1 MERSYLAYA
10 MSVIASRALPDVRDG
25 LKPVQ
30 RRILYAMREM
40 GFTPDKQHRK
50 CAGIVGEVLKSYHPH
65 GDSSVYDALVRMAQ
79 DFTLRYPLVDG
90 HGNFGSVDGD
100 PPAAYRYTEARLARV
115 ALDMLADIDR
125 ETVDFIPNFDNQTTE
140 PTVLP
145 SRLPNLLVNG
155 SSGIAVGMATNIPP
169 HNVSEVC
176 DAITLLIDKNVADG
190 HDAIPDEIVDQV
202 LAIVQGPD
210 FPTAGVMMGREA
222 IREAY
227 KTGRGSVIVRGKAE
241 IVEERGK
248 YKIIITEVPFQVTK
262 SRIVEAI
269 AEAYSDKRIAGI
281 TACHDESNRKGMR
294 VAVELARNAT
304 PNVVL
309 NQLYKHTPLQTT
321 FGFNML
327 ALVPAQT
334 ESGKLT
340 LEPQV
345 LPLVDMLRHFIW
357 HRRVVV
363 RRRTEYDLRK
373 AEERAHLLEG
383 FRIALDH
390 IDEVIKIIR
399 ASQTVDIARTSLMN
413 RFKLTEIQANAI
425 VDMRLRTLTGLER
438 QKIEDEY
445 NELKNKIA
453 DYTDILAK
461 PKRIDSIVKTEAED
475 VKKRFGDER
484 RTQIVAAE
492 GEVSIEDIIANVPV
506 VITVTAG
513 GYIKRVSVDTFRQ
526 QNRGGR
532 GVMGIGNLKSEDV
545 VRNFFIAN
553 THETVLFFT
562 NKGRVFRLKAYEVPE
577 TSRQA
582 RGTNLVNL
590 LTLPPGEVATAVL
603 PVRAFDDDKYLVMV
617 TRHGVIKKTRLE
629 DFANVRRSGLI
640 AINLDED
647 DELLAVD
654 LSDGKRDIILASSG
668 GMAVHFNETDVR
680 AMGRPARG
688 VKAMTLGPGDE
699 IMAMDVLED
708 DRREVLI
715 VTSHGFGKRTPI
727 DEYRHT
733 SRGGKGVKAFARER
747 AIGNVVDQ
755 ILVRESDELLLITS
769 ANNVT
774 RIPVSQIRRA
784 GRSTK
789 GVRLVR
795 LAEGDEVLAVAN
807 LTQQSKE
814 IAEITGEPVPVIGQ
828 QAAGLP
834 LDED

>member
-1 MERSYLAYA
+1 
-10 MSVIASRALPDVRDG
+10 
-25 LKPVQ
+25 
-30 RRILYAMREM
+30 
-40 GFTPDKQHRK
+40 
-50 CAGIVGEVLKSYHPH
+50 
-65 GDSSVYDALVRMAQ
+65 
-79 DFTLRYPLVDG
+79 
-90 HGNFGSVDGD
+90 
-100 PPAAYRYTEARLARV
+100 
-115 ALDMLADIDR
+115 
-125 ETVDFIPNFDNQTTE
+125 
-140 PTVLP
+140 
-145 SRLPNLLVNG
+145 
-155 SSGIAVGMATNIPP
+155 MATNIPP
-169 HNVSEVC
+169 HNVGEIC
-176 DAITLLIDKNVADG
+176 DGIALIIDSGAKLSDDQLDDELLKV
-190 HDAIPDEIVDQV
+190 
-202 LAIVQGPD
+202 VQGPD
-210 FPTAGVMMGREA
+210 FPTAGVIMGREA

-309 NQLYKHTPLQTT
+309 NQLYKHTPLQTS

-327 ALVPAQT
+327 ALVPVPLSTNGDTAQ
-334 ESGKLT
+334 KPVMT

-345 LPLVDMLRHFIW
+345 LSLREMLRAYIS
-357 HRRVVV
+357 HREDVI
-363 RRRTEYDLRK
+363 RRRTEHLKRK
-373 AEERAHLLEG
+373 AEERKHILEG
-383 FRIALDH
+383 FRIALDN
-390 IDEVIKIIR
+390 IDAIIKLIR
-399 ASQTVDIARTSLMN
+399 ASETVDVARAGLMEK
-413 RFKLTEIQANAI
+413 FKLTELQANAI
-425 VDMRLRTLTGLER
+425 VDMRLRALTGLER
-438 QKIEDEY
+438 QKIENEY
-445 NELKNKIA
+445 KELLAAIKK
-453 DYTDILAK
+453 YTKILA
-461 PKRIDSIVKTEAED
+461 SEAERLQLVKEEALD
-475 VKKRFGDER
+475 VKQRFNDPR
-484 RTQIVAAE
+484 RTVITAAE

-532 GVMGIGNLKSEDV
+532 GVMGIGNLKREDV
-545 VRNFFIAN
+545 VRNFFVAN

-577 TSRQA
+577 TTRQA

-590 LTLPPGEVATAVL
+590 LTLPPGEQVTAVF
-603 PVRAFDDDKYLVMV
+603 PVRTFDEDKYLVMV
-617 TRHGVIKKTRLE
+617 TRRGVIKKTRLE

-640 AINLDED
+640 AINLDPD

-668 GMAVHFNETDVR
+668 GMAVHFNERDVR

-699 IMAMDVLED
+699 IMAMDVVED

-733 SRGGKGVKAFARER
+733 SRGGKGVKAFAKER

-774 RIPVSQIRRA
+774 RIPVGQIRRA

-814 IAEITGEPVPVIGQ
+814 ISDITGEQVEISAPTQ
-828 QAAGLP
+828 GLP
-834 LDED
+834 TE

>member
-1 MERSYLAYA
+1 MVKDEMERSYLAYA

-30 RRILYAMREM
+30 RRILFAMREM
-40 GFTPDKQHRK
+40 GFTPEKQHRK

-65 GDSSVYDALVRMAQ
+65 GDSTVYDALVRMAQ

-100 PPAAYRYTEARLARV
+100 PPAAYRYTEARLARA
-115 ALDMLADIDR
+115 ALEMLADIDR

-169 HNVSEVC
+169 HNVGEIC
-176 DAITLLIDKNVADG
+176 DAIALLLENPKATD
-190 HDAIPDEIVDQV
+190 DE
-202 LAIVQGPD
+202 LSAIVQGPD
-210 FPTAGVMMGREA
+210 FPTAGVIMGREA

-227 KTGRGSVIVRGKAE
+227 KTGRGSVVIRGKAE

-309 NQLYKHTPLQTT
+309 NQLYKHTPLQTS

-327 ALVPAQT
+327 ALIPSQT
-334 ESGKLT
+334 ESGQTT
-340 LEPQV
+340 LEPVV
-345 LPLVDMLRHFIW
+345 LSLGEMLLHFIA

-363 RRRTEYDLRK
+363 RRRTEYDLKK

-399 ASQTVDIARTSLMN
+399 GSQTVDVARASLMD

-445 NELKNKIA
+445 NELKKKII
-453 DYTDILAK
+453 DYKDMLAK
-461 PKRIDSIVKTEAED
+461 PKRIDAMIKSESED
-475 VKKRFGDER
+475 VKKRFADPR

-532 GVMGIGNLKSEDV
+532 GVMGIGNLKTEDV

-617 TRHGVIKKTRLE
+617 TRRGVIKKTRLE

-688 VKAMTLGPGDE
+688 VKAMTLSAGDE
-699 IMAMDVLED
+699 VMAMDVLED

-755 ILVRESDELLLITS
+755 ILVRESDELLIITS

-814 IAEITGEPVPVIGQ
+814 IAEITGEPAPVLPP
-828 QAAGLP
+828 AAAALP
-834 LDED
+834 ADED

>member
-1 MERSYLAYA
+1 MLTHFISH
-10 MSVIASRALPDVRDG
+10 
-25 LKPVQ
+25 
-30 RRILYAMREM
+30 RRI
-40 GFTPDKQHRK
+40 
-50 CAGIVGEVLKSYHPH
+50 
-65 GDSSVYDALVRMAQ
+65 
-79 DFTLRYPLVDG
+79 
-90 HGNFGSVDGD
+90 
-100 PPAAYRYTEARLARV
+100 
-115 ALDMLADIDR
+115 
-125 ETVDFIPNFDNQTTE
+125 
-140 PTVLP
+140 
-145 SRLPNLLVNG
+145 
-155 SSGIAVGMATNIPP
+155 
-169 HNVSEVC
+169 
-176 DAITLLIDKNVADG
+176 
-190 HDAIPDEIVDQV
+190 
-202 LAIVQGPD
+202 
-210 FPTAGVMMGREA
+210 
-222 IREAY
+222 
-227 KTGRGSVIVRGKAE
+227 
-241 IVEERGK
+241 
-248 YKIIITEVPFQVTK
+248 
-262 SRIVEAI
+262 
-269 AEAYSDKRIAGI
+269 
-281 TACHDESNRKGMR
+281 
-294 VAVELARNAT
+294 
-304 PNVVL
+304 
-309 NQLYKHTPLQTT
+309 
-321 FGFNML
+321 
-327 ALVPAQT
+327 
-334 ESGKLT
+334 
-340 LEPQV
+340 
-345 LPLVDMLRHFIW
+345 
-357 HRRVVV
+357 VV
-363 RRRTEYDLRK
+363 RRRTEYDLNK

-399 ASQTVDIARTSLMN
+399 ASQTVDVARASLMD

-445 NELKNKIA
+445 NELKKKIA
-453 DYTDILAK
+453 DYKDILAK
-461 PKRIDSIVKTEAED
+461 PKRIDAMVKSEAED
-475 VKKRFGDER
+475 VKKRFADPR

-532 GVMGIGNLKSEDV
+532 GVMGIGNLKTEDV

-688 VKAMTLGPGDE
+688 VKAMTLSAGDE
-699 IMAMDVLED
+699 VMAMDVVED

-755 ILVRESDELLLITS
+755 ILVRESDELLIITS

-814 IAEITGEPVPVIGQ
+814 IAEITGEPAPVLAQ
-828 QAAGLP
+828 QAAALP
-834 LDED
+834 ADED

>member
-1 MERSYLAYA
+1 MVKDEMERSYLAYA

-40 GFTPDKQHRK
+40 GFTPEKQHRK

-90 HGNFGSVDGD
+90 HGNFGSIDGD
-100 PPAAYRYTEARLARV
+100 PPAAYRYTEARLARA
-115 ALDMLADIDR
+115 ALELLADIDK
-125 ETVDFIPNFDNQTTE
+125 ETVDFLPNFDNQTTE
-140 PTVLP
+140 PSVLP

-169 HNVSEVC
+169 HNVGEIC
-176 DAITLLIDKNVADG
+176 DAISLLLENSQTTD
-190 HDAIPDEIVDQV
+190 DQ
-202 LAIVQGPD
+202 LAAIVHGPD
-210 FPTAGVMMGREA
+210 FPTAGVIMGREA

-227 KTGRGSVIVRGKAE
+227 KTGRGSVVVRGKAE
-241 IVEERGK
+241 IVEDRGK
-248 YKIIITEVPFQVTK
+248 YRIVITEVPFQVTK

-269 AEAYSDKRIAGI
+269 AEAYADKRIAGI

-294 VAVELARNAT
+294 VVVELARNAT

-309 NQLYKHTPLQTT
+309 NQIYKHTPLQTS

-327 ALVPAQT
+327 ALVAVKGENGHT
-334 ESGKLT
+334 S

-345 LPLVDMLRHFIW
+345 LSLKEMLQKYID
-357 HRRVVV
+357 HRREVVFK
-363 RRRTEYDLRK
+363 RTQYELRK

-383 FRIALDH
+383 FRIALDN
-390 IDEVIKIIR
+390 IDAVIKLIR
-399 ASQTVDIARTSLMN
+399 ASETVDVARKGLMDK
-413 RFKLTEIQANAI
+413 FKLSEIQANAI

-445 NELKNKIA
+445 NELKKKIA
-453 DYTDILAK
+453 DYKDILAK
-461 PKRIDSIVKTEAED
+461 PKRVDAIIQDESAE
-475 VKKRFGDER
+475 VKKRFDDPR

-492 GEVSIEDIIANVPV
+492 GEVSIEDIIADVPV

-532 GVMGIGNLKSEDV
+532 GVMGIGNLKREDV
-545 VRNFFIAN
+545 VRNFFVAT
-553 THETVLFFT
+553 THQTVLFFT
-562 NKGRVFRLKAYEVPE
+562 NKGRVFRLRAYEIPE

-590 LTLPPGEVATAVL
+590 LTLPPGEGVTAVF
-603 PVRAFDDDKYLVMV
+603 PVKTFDEDSYLVMV
-617 TRHGVIKKTRLE
+617 TRRGVIKKTRLD

-640 AINLDED
+640 AINLDPD
-647 DELLAVD
+647 DELLATD
-654 LSDGKRDIILASSG
+654 LSDGKRDIILASNG
-668 GMAVHFNETDVR
+668 GMAVYFNETDVR
-680 AMGRPARG
+680 AMGRAARG
-688 VKAMTLGPGDE
+688 VKAMTLGTGE
-699 IMAMDVLED
+699 EVVAMDVVEG
-708 DRREVLI
+708 DRTEVLI
-715 VTSHGFGKRTPI
+715 ATSQGYGKRTPI

-733 SRGGKGVKAFARER
+733 SRGGKGVKAFAKERE
-747 AIGNVVDQ
+747 IGKVVDQ
-755 ILVRESDELLLITS
+755 ILVRESDELLLMTS

-774 RIPVSQIRRA
+774 RISVGQIRRA

-795 LAEGDEVLAVAN
+795 LDEGDELIAIAN
-807 LTQQSKE
+807 LSQQSRE
-814 IAEITGEPVPVIGQ
+814 IAEITGEPVP
-828 QAAGLP
+828 LP
-834 LDED
+834 GGS